1 MAENINVA
9 VYRKAKKKKMYNLP
23 ATTECSSLQTNT
35 FAGKLF
41 FYAGILTGTIHKLAQ
56 FHSNVKTSRFGGGDT
71 SLERVCSTCNILY
84 VSWEEV
90 LLLENGPY
98 EEESKYGNFAFML

>member
-1 MAENINVA
+1 MVAENINVA
-9 VYRKAKKKKMYNLP
+9 VYLTAKKKKKSIYNLP

-56 FHSNVKTSRFGGGDT
+56 FHSNIKTSRFGGGDT
-71 SLERVCSTCNILY
+71 RLERVCSTCNMLY
-84 VSWEEV
+84 VFW
-90 LLLENGPY
+90 
-98 EEESKYGNFAFML
+98 